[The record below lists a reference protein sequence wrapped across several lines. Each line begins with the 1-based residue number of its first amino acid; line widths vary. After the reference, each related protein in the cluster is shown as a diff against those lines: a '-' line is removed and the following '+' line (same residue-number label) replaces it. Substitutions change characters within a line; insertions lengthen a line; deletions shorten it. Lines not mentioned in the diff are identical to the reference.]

1 MSKIV
6 YMWDRTRG
14 GTDLEGLRSELART
28 IEAYGYSVSTASGD
42 EGSADF
48 LLLTERETEAGNTE
62 NKSVLIVTDDEDVLS
77 DTVCYRSAEEIWE
90 TPFDVGGIV
99 LLGELRRFSCR
110 FTGFSYSP
118 MCLVH
123 VPSRSSSCHRLVS
136 YWIHKSGRKV
146 R

>member
-1 MSKIV
+1 MSRIV
-6 YMWDRTRG
+6 YMWDRTRS
-14 GTDLEGLRSELART
+14 GTDLEGLRAELTRT
-28 IEAYGYSVSTASGD
+28 IEAYGYSVSTASDD
-42 EGSADF
+42 EGAADF

-77 DTVCYRSAEEIWE
+77 DSVCYRSAEEIWE

-99 LLGELRRFSCR
+99 LLGELRRFAHR

-118 MCLVH
+118 MCPVH
-123 VPSRSSSCHRLVS
+123 VPSRSLSCHRLVS

>member
-1 MSKIV
+1 MSTIV
-6 YMWDRTRG
+6 YIWDRTRDG
-14 GTDLEGLRSELART
+14 ADLEHLRAELART
-28 IEAYGYSVSTASGD
+28 IREYGYSVSAASD
-42 EGSADF
+42 NEGLADF
-48 LLLTERETEAGNTE
+48 LLLSEAETTEGNAE
-62 NKSVLIVTDDEDVLS
+62 NKSVLIVTDDEEVLS
-77 DTVCYRSAEEIWE
+77 DSVCYRSAEEIWQ

-99 LLGELRRFSCR
+99 LLGEIRGFAHR

-123 VPSRSSSCHRLVS
+123 VPSRSLSYHRLVS